1 MNKNDI
7 YIVSAVRTP
16 IGSFLGSLS
25 GLKAPELGSIV
36 IKTAVERAGIKPVD
50 VDEVYMGNVLPANTG
65 QAPARQAAI
74 YAGIPDSVP
83 CTTVNKVCASGMK
96 TVIIGCQ
103 TIKSGDNEIVVAG
116 GMESMS
122 NVPFYIEKHRKG
134 NKLGHGKIVDGMI
147 KDGLWDV
154 YNDFHMG
161 NAAELCASEMKISR
175 EEQDEYSVRSYKKSE
190 SSTQNGL
197 FKEEIVPVE
206 IPQRRGEPV
215 VVDKDEEYT
224 RTNFDKIPV
233 LRPVFL
239 KDGTV
244 TAANASTI
252 NDGASAIVLMSGEK
266 LEELELTPLARIVAY
281 ADAAQAP
288 EWFTT
293 TPVKAIEKALKKA
306 GLDINDINFFEINEA
321 FAVVV
326 IAAMRELNI
335 DQDKVNVNGG
345 GVSLG
350 HPIGASGNRILVT
363 LANVLK
369 QQNAKYGLATLCNGG
384 GGASAVIIENIL

>member
-1 MNKNDI
+1 MNKDDI

-25 GLKAPELGSIV
+25 SLKAPDLGAKV
-36 IKTAVERAGIKPVD
+36 IKAAVEKAGISPED
-50 VDEVYMGNVLPANTG
+50 VDEVYMGNVLTANVG

-83 CTTVNKVCASGMK
+83 CTTINKVCASGMK
-96 TVIIGCQ
+96 TVIIGSQ
-103 TIKSGDNEIVVAG
+103 TIKTGDNNIVVAG

-122 NVPFYIEKHRKG
+122 NAPFYLEKYRTG
-134 NKLGHGKIVDGMI
+134 NKLGHGKMIDGMI

-161 NAAELCASEMKISR
+161 NAAEICAADMKISR
-175 EEQDEYSVRSYKKSE
+175 EEQDEFTVRSYKKSGA
-190 SSTQNGL
+190 STENGL
-197 FKEEIVPVE
+197 FKEEIIPVE
-206 IPQRRGEPV
+206 IPQRRGDPV
-215 VVDKDEEYT
+215 IVDTDEEYT

-233 LRPVFL
+233 LRPVFQ

-252 NDGASAIVLMSGEK
+252 NDGASAMVLMSGK
-266 LEELELTPLARIVAY
+266 KAEESGVKPLARIVSY

-293 TPVKAIEKALKKA
+293 TPVKAIEKVLAKA
-306 GLDINDINFFEINEA
+306 DLSLGDIDYFEINEA

-326 IAAMRELNI
+326 IAAMRELKI
-335 DQDKVNVNGG
+335 DPEKVNVNGG

-350 HPIGASGNRILVT
+350 HPIGASGNRIMVT
-363 LANVLK
+363 LLNVLK
-369 QQNAKYGLATLCNGG
+369 QNKAKYGLATLCNGG
-384 GGASAVIIENIL
+384 GGASAVIIENLP